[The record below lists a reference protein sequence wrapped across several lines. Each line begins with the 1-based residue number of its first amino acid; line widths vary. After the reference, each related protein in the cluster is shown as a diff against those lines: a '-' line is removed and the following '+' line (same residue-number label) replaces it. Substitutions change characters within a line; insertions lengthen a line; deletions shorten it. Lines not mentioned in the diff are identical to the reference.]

1 MDHLGKSASEIGR
14 GIGAGDIDPVDV
26 TEGFLEAAKAH
37 PQGDQIYARMT
48 RDRALAE
55 AIAAHDRAKHGTR
68 RGLLDGVPISWK
80 DLFDTAGVK
89 TEAGTK
95 LLEGRV
101 PTRDAEVLVNATHA
115 GLVCL
120 GKTHMT
126 ELAFSGLG
134 INPST
139 ATPPNRYGA
148 DLAPGGSSSGA
159 AASVAHGLAAAG
171 IGSDTGGSVRLP
183 SAWNDLVGFKPTHNA
198 LSLKGVVP
206 LVERFDTVGPLCRT
220 VEDCAELTAVM
231 GRTAAPD
238 LAEASLEGTRML
250 VLNPYATDVRDA
262 PGAAFQSAVERLNNA
277 GARIETADIAA
288 VNEAMETTLSLYTA
302 EAYGIWGEAIEANPD
317 KMFHRIRDRFRQG
330 ADVKAATF
338 VALWRRLRELREAFY
353 AQTAA
358 YDAVLIPTAANL
370 PPDVARLDSDDDYF
384 VTENLLT
391 LRNTRVG
398 NLMGVCALTLP
409 TGVPSTGIMMMAH
422 PGHDTR
428 LLRLGAAAEAALA

>member
-1 MDHLGKSASEIGR
+1 MDHLGKSACEIGR
-14 GIGAGDIDPVDV
+14 GIGAGDIDPV
-26 TEGFLEAAKAH
+26 EMAEEFLEAAKHH
-37 PQGDQIYARMT
+37 PHGDRIYARMT

-68 RGLLDGVPISWK
+68 RGLLDGVPVSWK

-89 TEAGTK
+89 TEAGSR

-101 PTRDAEVLVNATHA
+101 PTADAEVLVNATHA

-134 INPST
+134 VNPST
-139 ATPPNRYGA
+139 ATPPNIHGP

-159 AASVAHGLAAAG
+159 ATSVAHGLAAAG

-183 SAWNDLVGFKPTHNA
+183 AAWNDLVGFKPTHGA
-198 LSLKGVVP
+198 LSLRGVVP
-206 LVERFDTVGPLCRT
+206 LAERFDTVGPLCRT

-238 LAEASLEGTRML
+238 LRETSLEGTRML
-250 VLNPYATDVRDA
+250 VLHPWSNDVRDA

-277 GARIETADIAA
+277 GARIDTGESAA

-302 EAYGIWGEAIEANPD
+302 EAYGIWGDAIEANPGA
-317 KMFHRIRDRFRQG
+317 MFHRISGSFPPGGGRESRDLCG
-330 ADVKAATF
+330 
-338 VALWRRLRELREAFY
+338 
-353 AQTAA
+353 
-358 YDAVLIPTAANL
+358 
-370 PPDVARLDSDDDYF
+370 
-384 VTENLLT
+384 
-391 LRNTRVG
+391 
-398 NLMGVCALTLP
+398 
-409 TGVPSTGIMMMAH
+409 
-422 PGHDTR
+422 
-428 LLRLGAAAEAALA
+428 ALASAAGPARGLLCADRCL